1 MLPDTNLA
9 DLSMSRQR
17 KHGYI
22 HESTATCSCPN
33 MYQPVLQVFMLL
45 PDMDS
50 GAVWREVALLRNCAH
65 RRIVPLYGVA
75 IKVPIV
81 DCCLLSLP
89 CLPVQLWV
97 AMWLIVAE
105 CLL

>member
-1 MLPDTNLA
+1 
-9 DLSMSRQR
+9 
-17 KHGYI
+17 
-22 HESTATCSCPN
+22 
-33 MYQPVLQVFMLL
+33 MLL

-50 GAVWREVALLRNCAH
+50 RAVWREVTLLRNCAH

-105 CLL
+105 CLLCAVVAAPALVSSKPLCAHSHGPVIGWMPARLPACAG